1 MTIFSRKQPMFWV
14 AAALFLVAVVVWFT
28 PGGSGQCVASADS
41 DINISDYCFRLD
53 LTVTNNTGVDITS
66 YPVRFELPVL
76 SMINNNQ
83 LDARAWDLRP
93 TQGGFGNEI
102 QLFTINCDCNS
113 SPWWAIVENL
123 PDGESRVIRI
133 YLGNN
138 EQKRNQ
144 GMQFSDRETVVAAY
158 DSAFAITNNLQVD
171 VEVET
176 SSEAGQNANLVD
188 MWDSNTGYALS
199 YIEDSGLL
207 KVQAASNNASCEA
220 SWNTAWTD
228 DNVLLTYRFTA
239 ASGLDLF
246 IDANG
251 VNIAACDTDEA
262 SLTIP
267 SVALQVGN
275 SLDNTIIRDVQIFNG
290 GTRAAHWGFDFSA
303 VTESSATTP
312 YAGLVSDYTANNND
326 LVYSFSRDQAGLIV
340 SEAGLVFTTDDASA
354 LYSDTGIDLLGNKF
368 GSDMFAISPENQRG
382 VGFDLFDAAFTNFN
396 IPRAMGF
403 AMFLSTFGLI
413 LAVGVFTTSRSVP
426 LAIFA
431 FAMPLTFGSINGWLP
446 TWWVVLWALL
456 FITAYG
462 AQQWGEQT

>member
-1 MTIFSRKQPMFWV
+1 MTTFTRKSPTFWI
-14 AAALFLVAVVVWFT
+14 ASALFLAAVVVWFT
-28 PGGSGQCVASADS
+28 PSGPGQCVASADS

-53 LTVTNNTGVDITS
+53 LTVTNNTGVDIAS

-76 SMINNNQ
+76 SMVNNNQ

-113 SPWWAIVENL
+113 APWWAVVENL
-123 PDGESRVIRI
+123 PAGETRVIRI

-144 GMQFSDRETVVAAY
+144 GMQFSDRETVVSSY
-158 DSAFAITNNLQVD
+158 DAAFAVTNNLQVD

-176 SSEAGQNANLVD
+176 SAATAQDANLVAL
-188 MWDSNTGYALS
+188 WDSGTGYALN
-199 YIEDSGLL
+199 YVEDSGLL
-207 KVQAASNNASCEA
+207 KVQAAANNASCEA

-228 DNVLLTYRFTA
+228 NNVLFSYRFA
-239 ASGLDLF
+239 ADPGNDLF

-262 SLTIP
+262 ALTIP
-267 SVALQVGN
+267 SVNFMVGN
-275 SLDNTIIRDVQIFNG
+275 SLDNTIVRDIQVFNG
-290 GTRAAHWGFDFSA
+290 ATRAAHWGFDFKA
-303 VTESSATTP
+303 VTESSSSTP
-312 YAGLVSDYTANNND
+312 YAGLVNDYTANNND
-326 LVYSFSRDQAGLIV
+326 LVYSFARDQTGLIV

-354 LYSDTGIDLLGNKF
+354 LYSDTGVDLVGNKF
-368 GSDMFAISPENQRG
+368 ASDMFTINPENQRG
-382 VGFDLFDAAFTNFN
+382 FGFDLFDAAFANFN

-403 AMFLSTFGLI
+403 SMFLSAIGLI

-426 LAIFA
+426 LSLFA

-446 TWWVVLWALL
+446 MWWIVLWALL

-462 AQQWGEQT
+462 AQQWGEQN